1 METIKTI
8 DELFRWR
15 LGVKECKELRVDP
28 IDGLSVEKKN
38 KEATNKLEWR
48 EGTDVLYSFLL
59 TYKLGLEI
67 INEKRVAEIKKE
79 MIREKGINRLNTNS
93 PVFLYR
99 CSKDQAFL
107 ELNKSEEYREFVG
120 LYFSLGNVIP
130 IWPGGNEARGK
141 KGIYD
146 IPEVFFQTYRYWT
159 EALITKYPN
168 SCMDNILNDSF
179 LVCRKREEGGTHIKG
194 YKAAFSSL
202 QELRK
207 LMKDNNQ
214 AYFDYLKHRND
225 VIKARTDRMND
236 ALLEFRKEQKWDEEE

>member
-1 METIKTI
+1 MESKDIETI

-15 LGVKECKELRVDP
+15 LSANECQALKVNP
-28 IDGLSVEKKN
+28 ISELSVEKKN
-38 KEATNKLEWR
+38 KEATDKLGWNVE
-48 EGTDVLYSFLL
+48 TDVLYSFLL

-67 INEKRVAEIKKE
+67 INETRVAEIKKD
-79 MIREKGINRLNTNS
+79 ILREKGIPRLNNNS
-93 PVFLYR
+93 PMFLYR
-99 CSKDQAFL
+99 CSKDPAFTK
-107 ELNKSEEYREFVG
+107 LNESDEYKEFIS

-146 IPEVFFQTYRYWT
+146 IPEIFFQTYRYWT

-179 LVCRKREEGGTHIKG
+179 FVCRKREEGGTHIKG

-225 VIKARTDRMND
+225 VIKARTKR
-236 ALLEFRKEQKWDEEE
+236 LEDLIENK